1 MSVNRSVQAAQR
13 RRAGPSN
20 NEPPVPGRKP
30 QPSINSAQM
39 FANQSKSGP
48 GPNIPTGRL
57 AGQQEAIQQQQM
69 HQQIHQQNNDKLSS
83 VSKLTVAQAITLITL
98 RLGSIET
105 KIMHMPEGLMNM
117 DEKTSVD
124 VVQSIHSRLE
134 SLEKRSDSGISD
146 LSSAPELKL
155 FKQQM
160 ETIKQAVVQN
170 KNLLANLVKENNM
183 LKTQVENLKK
193 ELSETKELSQSLEK
207 MTFENSQSILK
218 LSMNS
223 DNGEDN
229 VLNNMVLDELKNN
242 ELYDCELYD
251 GQFEELQNDQLHNDG
266 LQDDENQNNELQD
279 GTIVATNL
287 KQLIESEL
295 RV

>member
-1 MSVNRSVQAAQR
+1 
-13 RRAGPSN
+13 
-20 NEPPVPGRKP
+20 
-30 QPSINSAQM
+30 M

-57 AGQQEAIQQQQM
+57 AGQQEAMQQQQM
-69 HQQIHQQNNDKLSS
+69 HQQMHQQNNDKLSS

-98 RLGSIET
+98 RLGAIES
-105 KIMHMPEGLMNM
+105 KLMHMPEGLMNM

-124 VVQSIHSRLE
+124 SFVVQSIHSRLE
-134 SLEKRSDSGISD
+134 SLEKRSDSGTSTSD
-146 LSSAPELKL
+146 LSLSPELKL

-193 ELSETKELSQSLEK
+193 ELFETKELSQSLEK

-223 DNGEDN
+223 DNGEVN

-279 GTIVATNL
+279 GTIFATNL

>member
-1 MSVNRSVQAAQR
+1 
-13 RRAGPSN
+13 
-20 NEPPVPGRKP
+20 
-30 QPSINSAQM
+30 
-39 FANQSKSGP
+39 
-48 GPNIPTGRL
+48 
-57 AGQQEAIQQQQM
+57 
-69 HQQIHQQNNDKLSS
+69 
-83 VSKLTVAQAITLITL
+83 
-98 RLGSIET
+98 
-105 KIMHMPEGLMNM
+105 MNM

-134 SLEKRSDSGISD
+134 SLEKRTDSGISD

-242 ELYDCELYD
+242 ELYNCELYD
-251 GQFEELQNDQLHNDG
+251 SQIEELQNDQLHNDG
-266 LQDDENQNNELQD
+266 LQDDENQNNELQE

-295 RV
+295 KV